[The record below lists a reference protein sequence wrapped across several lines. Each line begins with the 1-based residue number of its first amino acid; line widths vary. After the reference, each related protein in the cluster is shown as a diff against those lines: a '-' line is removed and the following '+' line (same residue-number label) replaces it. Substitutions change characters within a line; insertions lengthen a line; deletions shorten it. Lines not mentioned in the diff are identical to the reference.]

1 MDNIYDLEKC
11 AFAQGGIHK
20 RVVIRWWI
28 CTDCSFM
35 FIFLYNFFNVIYS
48 QSYLLNISFQYTKQL
63 KVNKILI
70 IYCSFVVFLNK
81 VVALIFHMYFLRLR
95 FWNIFPFI
103 TASFLGPNNELE
115 SAFCSII
122 LITKESVP

>member
-1 MDNIYDLEKC
+1 MDNIYDLEKY

-70 IYCSFVVFLNK
+70 IYCSFVVFFK
-81 VVALIFHMYFLRLR
+81 
-95 FWNIFPFI
+95 
-103 TASFLGPNNELE
+103 
-115 SAFCSII
+115 
-122 LITKESVP
+122 

>member
-20 RVVIRWWI
+20 RVVI

-81 VVALIFHMYFLRLR
+81 VVASIFHMYFLRLR
-95 FWNIFPFI
+95 F
-103 TASFLGPNNELE
+103 
-115 SAFCSII
+115 
-122 LITKESVP
+122 